1 MGELFVRILLTS
13 LVVMDPLGAVPLFIS
28 LSAGMQEKEKRKTI
42 VSAIVI
48 SFIVLAVFILGGR
61 LILRF
66 FGIMPGSFY
75 VAGGFLFFLIAV
87 DMLFGQPK
95 RARTSSEE
103 GPEGEGGSIAVFPL
117 AIPMIAGPGMVTTIM
132 LYSAGEYPFLPTTAM
147 LLVAVSVSLSAMF
160 VALSVSGFVLRVLGK
175 TGVSVVERIMGLLLA
190 GLSVQFI
197 YDGLSKLGV
206 IQAALP

>member
-1 MGELFVRILLTS
+1 MSELFLRILLTT

-28 LSAGMQEKEKRKTI
+28 LSSGMKAEDRKK
-42 VSAIVI
+42 AIRTAI
-48 SFIVLAVFILGGR
+48 LTSFIVLAVFILGGR

-75 VAGGFLFFLIAV
+75 VAGGFLFFLIAI

-95 RARTSSEE
+95 RSRTSSEE
-103 GPEGEGGSIAVFPL
+103 SPEDDHSSIAVFPL

-132 LYSAGEYPFLPTTAM
+132 LYSAGDYPAVETTAM
-147 LLVAVSVSLSAMF
+147 LFAAVVLALAAMT
-160 VALSVSGFVLRVLGK
+160 VALASSGLVLRVLGK

-197 YDGLSKLGV
+197 YDGLEKLG
-206 IQAALP
+206 ILA

>member
-1 MGELFVRILLTS
+1 MSELFLRILLTS

-28 LSAGMQEKEKRKTI
+28 LSGGMSARAKRQT
-42 VSAIVI
+42 VRSAILT

-61 LILRF
+61 IILRF
-66 FGIMPGSFY
+66 FGILPGSFY
-75 VAGGFLFFLIAV
+75 VAGGFLFFLIAI

-95 RARTSSEE
+95 RSRISSDENPEE
-103 GPEGEGGSIAVFPL
+103 EHNAIAVFPL

-132 LYSAGEYPFLPTTAM
+132 LYSAGDYPFFATTAM
-147 LLVAVSVSLSAMF
+147 LFAAIAISLFAMFLALSA
-160 VALSVSGFVLRVLGK
+160 SGLVLKILGK

-197 YDGLSKLGV
+197 YDGLTKLRV
-206 IQAALP
+206 IG

>member
-1 MGELFVRILLTS
+1 
-13 LVVMDPLGAVPLFIS
+13 MDPLGAVPLFIS
-28 LSAGMQEKEKRKTI
+28 ISSELDPETKRKTI
-42 VSAIVI
+42 KNAVVI
-48 SFIVLAVFILGGR
+48 SFIVLSVFILGGR
-61 LILRF
+61 FILRF

-75 VAGGFLFFLIAV
+75 VAGGFLFFLIAI

-103 GPEGEGGSIAVFPL
+103 SPDGDHSSIAVFPL

-132 LYSAGEYPFLPTTAM
+132 LYSAGNYPFLSTTVM
-147 LLVAVSVSLSAMF
+147 LFSAVIISLFGMY
-160 VALSVSGFVLRVLGK
+160 VALSLSGLVLKILGK

-197 YDGLSKLGV
+197 YDGLVKLGIV
-206 IQAALP
+206 G